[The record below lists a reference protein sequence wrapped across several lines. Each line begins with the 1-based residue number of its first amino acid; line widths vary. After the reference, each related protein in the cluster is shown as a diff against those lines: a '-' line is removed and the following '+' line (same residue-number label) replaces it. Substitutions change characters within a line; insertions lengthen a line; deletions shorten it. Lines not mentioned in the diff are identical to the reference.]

1 MVTAMDEILRLEKV
15 SQYNMLKGVETLH
28 PLVNVID
35 NSIVKPLPNG
45 RLNFGFYAIFLK
57 EVKCGELKYGRNNYD
72 YEEGTLVFIGP
83 GQVLG
88 VNNNA
93 NYQPKGWTLLF
104 HPDLIR
110 GTSLGH
116 NINNYTFFSY
126 DLNEALHLSMK
137 ERQIVID
144 LLNKI
149 NYELGNNID
158 KHSKT
163 LITNNIE
170 LLLNY
175 CVRFYDRQFITR
187 ENINKGILERFGHEL
202 NEYFQTDQPQ
212 KSGLPFVGYFAERFN
227 LSANYFGDLIK
238 KESGKTPQEHIH
250 QRLIEIAKDKM
261 FDTEKSVNE
270 IANELG
276 FKYPQHFSRMFKKS
290 TGYTPNEYRLIN

>member
-1 MVTAMDEILRLEKV
+1 MNEILRLEKV

-28 PLVNVID
+28 PLVSVID
-35 NSIVKPLPNG
+35 NSSVKPLPNG
-45 RLNFGFYAIFLK
+45 KLYFGFYAIFLK

-88 VNNNA
+88 VNNDA
-93 NYQPKGWTLLF
+93 NYKPKGWTLLF
-104 HPDLIR
+104 HPDLFR

-116 NINNYTFFSY
+116 NIKNYRFFSY
-126 DLNEALHLSMK
+126 DLNEALHLSEK

-149 NYELGNNID
+149 DNELGNNID

-187 ENINKGILERFGHEL
+187 ENINKGILERFEQEL
-202 NEYFQTDQPQ
+202 NEYFQTDQLQ
-212 KSGLPFVGYFAERFN
+212 NSGLPYVGYFAEKFN
-227 LSANYFGDLIK
+227 LSANYFGDLVK
-238 KESGKTPQEHIH
+238 KESGKTPQELIH
-250 QRLIEIAKDKM
+250 QKLISIAKDKI
-261 FDTEKSVNE
+261 FDTTKSVNE
-270 IANELG
+270 IAFDLG

-290 TGYTPNEYRLIN
+290 TGFTPNEYRLMN

>member
-1 MVTAMDEILRLEKV
+1 MDEILRLDKI
-15 SQYNMLKGVETLH
+15 SQYNVLKGIETRH
-28 PLVNVID
+28 PLLSVID
-35 NSIVKPLPNG
+35 NSSVKPLPNG
-45 RLNFGFYAIFLK
+45 RLYFGFYAVFLK
-57 EVKCGELKYGRNNYD
+57 EAKCGELKYGRNNYD

-88 VNNNA
+88 VNNDA
-93 NYQPKGWTLLF
+93 NFQPKGWTLLF

-116 NINNYTFFSY
+116 NIKNYTFFSY
-126 DLNEALHLSMK
+126 DLNEALHLSEK
-137 ERQIVID
+137 ERKIVIN
-144 LLNKI
+144 LIKI
-149 NYELGNNID
+149 IDNELGNNID

-187 ENINKGILERFGHEL
+187 ENINKGILERFEQEL
-202 NEYFQTDQPQ
+202 NEFFQTDQPQ
-212 KSGLPFVGYFAERFN
+212 KSGLPFVGYFADRLN
-227 LSANYFGDLIK
+227 LSANYFGDLVK
-238 KESGKTPQEHIH
+238 KESGKTAQEYIH
-250 QRLIEIAKDKM
+250 QRLIEIAKDRM
-261 FDTEKSVNE
+261 FDTEKTVNE
-270 IANELG
+270 IAFELG